1 MKRAVRRLSSFAGP
15 NGLPC
20 AAMKRRQAA
29 GVTMTNEMLQPS
41 KQYPA
46 SGEAG
51 SLCGN
56 TMPAGT
62 EMAQSQSAD
71 VPAATDEPPHDP
83 CPTPLAW
90 EQVLD
95 AFRSDAELWE
105 LRQGGTTIRGRT
117 WGDGPPVY
125 LLPGLGGTHELYAL
139 LVWLLREDFRCVVYD
154 DFSLDRGSRQSTATL
169 VDNLF
174 AVADRQGDRQFHLF
188 APAFASVTAFSAMLA
203 EPNRILTAAIQGGY
217 AHRQLSLT
225 ERLLIGVGRRLR
237 RPLASVPFWSTLQT
251 QNHLPWFPP
260 IDRGRWSFFLADTG
274 QLPVSA
280 LAERAA
286 VLKEFDVRNR
296 LGEVSQPVL
305 LIRTEG
311 EGQLAAGCQELLDQ
325 RIANTQVER
334 LHSSGQLPY
343 LTHPHRL
350 AKLLKTFFPQAATG
364 GL

>member
-1 MKRAVRRLSSFAGP
+1 
-15 NGLPC
+15 
-20 AAMKRRQAA
+20 
-29 GVTMTNEMLQPS
+29 MTNDMLQPRNQS
-41 KQYPA
+41 PA
-46 SGEAG
+46 SDGVG
-51 SLCGN
+51 SPCDN
-56 TMPAGT
+56 IMSAGT
-62 EMAQSQSAD
+62 EMAQSRSAD
-71 VPAATDEPPHDP
+71 VSAATDEPQHDP

-105 LRQGGTTIRGRT
+105 FQQGGTTVRGRT

-139 LVWLLREDFRCVVYD
+139 LVWLLREEFRCVVYD
-154 DFSLDRGSRQSTATL
+154 DFLLERGYRQSTATL

-174 AVADRQGDRQFHLF
+174 AVADRHGDQQFQIF
-188 APAFASVTAFSAMLA
+188 APAFAGVTALSAMLA
-203 EPNRILTAAIQGGY
+203 EPDRILAAAIQGGY

-237 RPLASVPFWSTLQT
+237 RPLASVPFWKTLQT

-260 IDRGRWSFFLADTG
+260 IDQGRWSFFLDDTG
-274 QLPVSA
+274 QLPASA
-280 LAERAA
+280 IAERAA
-286 VLKEFDVRNR
+286 VLKESDVRDR
-296 LGEVSQPVL
+296 LDEVSQPVL

-311 EGQLAAGCQELLDQ
+311 EGQLAAGCQELLAE

-350 AKLLKTFFPQAATG
+350 AKLLKTFYPPAAAS